1 MPALLTPA
9 GGPDLQR
16 RRVRWAA
23 SAWGPQAASRC
34 GCWPLSPPW
43 PLKQT
48 FFHSTL
54 VHVLSGATTSP
65 SEVRVERTLPSSA
78 RQPFL
83 ISYQPPLAPQCRT
96 AHPESSPPE
105 TPARGL
111 EAGRCAQGWHAGAL
125 VPTSRTTRRHT
136 VSLSAALQPRK
147 QSGSSL
153 KKSRANVCR
162 VN

>member
-9 GGPDLQR
+9 GGPDPQR
-16 RRVRWAA
+16 RRVRGAA
-23 SAWGPQAASRC
+23 SAWVPQAASSC
-34 GCWPLSPPW
+34 GCWPLSPPG
-43 PLKQT
+43 PLRQA
-48 FFHSTL
+48 FHSTL
-54 VHVLSGATTSP
+54 VYVLSGAATCP

-111 EAGRCAQGWHAGAL
+111 EAGSCGQGWHAGAP
-125 VPTSRTTRRHT
+125 VPTSRTARRHT
-136 VSLSAALQPRK
+136 VSLSAALQPCK